1 MWTEGGREK
10 TPRSVIWCFLIKILR
25 PISISKSGLPTC
37 CRRFDNALRTA
48 HALVDV
54 QQERERK
61 KMQSCLRAAQHVFHR
76 GYVWWWSS
84 AAAVKKLSCRVLVQT
99 INDGLILCTSFMQTV
114 CWSDLRKTSSKV
126 STTAVQISNRRETW
140 LLNSQFV
147 HCWGFFSSIW
157 KMFGRKNC
165 EKCGWKLQMKCPV
178 CTQPNTFKQL
188 ESENLAFF
196 FPPQLINRLSDHFNS
211 WQLRVE
217 PASCY

>member
-37 CRRFDNALRTA
+37 SRRFDNALRTA

-84 AAAVKKLSCRVLVQT
+84 AAAVKKLSCHVLVQT

-140 LLNSQFV
+140 LLLELSV
-147 HCWGFFSSIW
+147 RPLLGFLLIDLKDVWSEKLW
-157 KMFGRKNC
+157 KM
-165 EKCGWKLQMKCPV
+165 WMKAPD
-178 CTQPNTFKQL
+178 
-188 ESENLAFF
+188 EM
-196 FPPQLINRLSDHFNS
+196 
-211 WQLRVE
+211 
-217 PASCY
+217 SCLHTTEHI